1 MRVLVTG
8 ANGFL
13 GRAVVHAFLSR
24 GHKVRALVRPSRRE
38 GNAGLPGEVEIWPGD
53 LRVQPDLHRAFE
65 DVDVL
70 IHLAAVVLGDD
81 ATHFASTIGGT
92 ERLLEGMKL
101 SKTRRVILASSM
113 SVYGWPESSRTLDE
127 DTPPPNPIYE
137 AGAYAV
143 SKIWQERIT
152 RRMSKAHDW
161 DLTVLRP
168 GVVWGPTN
176 ASLGFVGPSVKRI
189 QFVIGPGR
197 LLPLT
202 FVDNCADVFA
212 KCAEDC
218 RAVGQTFNVVD
229 GHRVSAWRYA
239 SEISRRSGTSI
250 RRIPV
255 PYLAARMNA
264 WLADSCRK
272 ILFKS
277 GGKLPGLL
285 RPRQLAYMRPLRFS
299 NRKLV
304 ETLAWKPPIDFETA
318 LQRTFERDTERSKSP
333 GTLQENCSRSNASGQ
348 QQ

>member
-1 MRVLVTG
+1 MRVLITG

-24 GHKVRALVRPSRRE
+24 GLKVRALVRPSRTN
-38 GNAGLPGEVEIWPGD
+38 GNAGLPDEVEIWAGD
-53 LRVQPDLHRAFE
+53 LRVQPDLHRAF
-65 DVDVL
+65 DNIDVL
-70 IHLAAVVLGDD
+70 VHLAAVVIGDD

-101 SKTRRVILASSM
+101 SKTRRIILASSM
-113 SVYGWPESSRTLDE
+113 SVYGWPESSGTLDE
-127 DTPPPNPIYE
+127 DTPPPNPLYE
-137 AGAYAV
+137 AGAYAIA
-143 SKIWQERIT
+143 KTWQERIT
-152 RRMSKAHDW
+152 RRMSLAHGW

-168 GVVWGPTN
+168 GLVWGP
-176 ASLGFVGPSVKRI
+176 ASVSLGFVGPSVNRF
-189 QFVIGPGR
+189 QFVIGPAR
-197 LLPLT
+197 YLPLT

-212 KCAEDC
+212 KCAEDS
-218 RAVGQTFNVVD
+218 RAIGETFNVVD
-229 GHRVSAWRYA
+229 GYRVSAWRFA
-239 SEISRRSGTSI
+239 REISRRSGNHI

-255 PYLAARMNA
+255 PYLPARMNA

-299 NRKLV
+299 NRKLK
-304 ETLAWKPPIDFETA
+304 ETLGWKPPIDFETA
-318 LQRTFERDTERSKSP
+318 LQLTFARDTLTHRERENS
-333 GTLQENCSRSNASGQ
+333 QENCARSNASGQ